1 MDTKRNENAI
11 IIYSPSLHYRI
22 FLTFFP
28 LWSTQK
34 RNNDKYFK
42 VFPYNE
48 SQRGP
53 VFFFVCFFL
62 DAIDI
67 HFIEENSQN
76 TLLFRSLV
84 AKKM

>member
-11 IIYSPSLHYRI
+11 IIYSPSLHYKI

-34 RNNDKYFK
+34 RNNYKYFK

-48 SQRGP
+48 SQCGP
-53 VFFFVCFFL
+53 VLFFFL

-67 HFIEENSQN
+67 HFIEENCQN
-76 TLLFRSLV
+76 TLPFRSLV
-84 AKKM
+84 AKNF